1 MATLSQQLGKMNV
14 NAIQTNVV
22 CDHCARNHSSVNCQ
36 MGNPFAQS
44 SYGQENYVSNF
55 HRQNNPYSNTYNPG
69 WRNHPNFSWSNN
81 QELAKPPQQ
90 LPQQEKKPTLEDMF
104 MQYIQKTDV
113 AIQNNSASIRNLEV
127 QIGQLSSMLTERT
140 TRTWPSNTVTNPKE
154 LVKAISLRSG
164 RTYEESKVTNAK
176 QDEVVDNEE

>member
-44 SYGQENYVSNF
+44 SYGQANYMSNF
-55 HRQNNPYSNTYNPG
+55 QHQNNPYSNMYNPG

-81 QELAKPPQQ
+81 QRLAKPPQQ
-90 LPQQEKKPTLEDMF
+90 FPQQEKKPTLEDMF
-104 MQYIQKTDV
+104 M
-113 AIQNNSASIRNLEV
+113 
-127 QIGQLSSMLTERT
+127 
-140 TRTWPSNTVTNPKE
+140 
-154 LVKAISLRSG
+154 
-164 RTYEESKVTNAK
+164 
-176 QDEVVDNEE
+176 

>member
-44 SYGQENYVSNF
+44 SYGQANYVSNF
-55 HRQNNPYSNTYNPG
+55 QRQNNPYSNTYNPG

-104 MQYIQKTDV
+104 MQYIQKIDV
-113 AIQNNSASIRNLEV
+113 AIQNNSASICNLEV
-127 QIGQLSSMLTERT
+127 
-140 TRTWPSNTVTNPKE
+140 
-154 LVKAISLRSG
+154 
-164 RTYEESKVTNAK
+164 
-176 QDEVVDNEE
+176 